1 MKASASIEINS
12 SKEEVW
18 QMVTDYSHWQEFVSA
33 IQKVEI
39 LEKPSDGIKGLKW
52 KETRTMFGKEAEETM
67 WVTESEVNSYYKT
80 KAESHGSIYL
90 SLVKI
95 EEKGEACILTQGF
108 EGLPQ
113 SFLGKLMMGVMGGM
127 MKKST
132 EKALYADLTD
142 MKNYIEKNNK

>member
-18 QMVTDYSHWQEFVSA
+18 QMVTDYLHWQEYVSA

-39 LEKPSDGIKGLKW
+39 LEKPTEGFSGLKW
-52 KETRTMFGKEAEETM
+52 KETRMMFGKEAVETM
-67 WVTESEVNSYYKT
+67 WVTESEVNSYYRT
-80 KAESHGSIYL
+80 RAESHGSIYL

-95 EEKGEACILTQGF
+95 EEKGEGCILTQGF
-108 EGLPQ
+108 EGVPQ
-113 SFLGKLMMGVMGGM
+113 TFLGKLMMGVMGGM

-132 EKALYADLTD
+132 EKALYADLVD

>member
-12 SKEEVW
+12 SKEKIW
-18 QMVTDYSHWQEFVSA
+18 QMVTDYAHWQEFISA

-39 LEKPSDGIKGLKW
+39 LEYPTDGLNGLKW
-52 KETRTMFGKEAEETM
+52 KETRIMFKKEAEETM
-67 WVTESEVNSYYKT
+67 WVTDSEVDSYYKT
-80 KAESHGSIYL
+80 RAESHGSIYL

-95 EEKGEACILTQGF
+95 EDKGDSCILTQGF

-113 SFLGKLMMGVMGGM
+113 SLLGKMMMGVMGGM

-132 EKALYADLTD
+132 EKALLADLSD
-142 MKNYIEKNNK
+142 MKSYIENN